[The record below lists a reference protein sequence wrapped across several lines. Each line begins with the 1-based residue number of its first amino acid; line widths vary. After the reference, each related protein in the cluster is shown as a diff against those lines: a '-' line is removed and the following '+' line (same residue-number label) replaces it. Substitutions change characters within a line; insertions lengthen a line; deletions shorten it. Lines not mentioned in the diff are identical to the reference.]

1 MRLHNR
7 VNTGSIPRVTII
19 ANPSARSLGAGLES
33 SMPSYFHDGITLYLD
48 RLADWESY
56 FTLAKGD
63 DADVESETEALR
75 SVLETCA
82 SICEKIEADCRE
94 TWDVPAE
101 LIDGEVILPE
111 ATQKAYDLLKE
122 AGLVSLNVREEFGG
136 FDLSGFVSN
145 VVIQMISRANP
156 GLMTILG
163 LQSGTAED
171 IQRYASPELCR
182 EFLPRFASGEVMGSM
197 DLTEPQAGSDLGA
210 IQTRA
215 SDHGEISKLNGQKIF
230 ITNGGAEVHLVLAR
244 DDDHYEESKGSTK
257 GLSLFICPRTR
268 RDGSPNGVIVE
279 RLEHKMGI
287 HCSPTAAIRYDDAD
301 AYRIGVKGEGFKA
314 MLDLMNNARVGVA
327 AQGIGIAEA
336 AVHEAIQYSK
346 QRKQFGIPI
355 GQQPLLKNL
364 LARMVRDLEGRR
376 ALLYRCLLLLERNN
390 AIERHMAR
398 NPDMSESEL
407 SELKRIHE
415 RNSVR
420 TRLLTPLAK
429 YQATES
435 ADWITRAAIQV
446 HGGIGFMAES
456 TVGKLHNDAIITT
469 IYEGT
474 SEIQVSFALKEIG
487 KGALTIVF
495 DELHKELDS
504 LARPELSALAKKVRV
519 GISQIEDAS
528 MALAQDFSYAL
539 LCSKPLADMVIAVI
553 VGSELLLQ
561 ADVAPEREDLA
572 ASWVN
577 RKMLDLATEASRI
590 QSGGIERLERCE
602 RIVSLLD

>member
-1 MRLHNR
+1 
-7 VNTGSIPRVTII
+7 
-19 ANPSARSLGAGLES
+19 
-33 SMPSYFHDGITLYLD
+33 MPSYLHNGILLYLD
-48 RLADWESY
+48 RLADWQSY
-56 FTLAKGD
+56 FSLTKGD
-63 DADVESETEALR
+63 DANLESEREALR
-75 SVLETCA
+75 GVLETAA
-82 SICEKIEADCRE
+82 SICEQVEAESRE
-94 TWDVPAE
+94 TWETPAK

-122 AGLVSLNVREEFGG
+122 AGLVSLSVREEFGG
-136 FDLSGFVSN
+136 FELPGFVSN
-145 VVIQMISRANP
+145 VVIQMVSRANP
-156 GLMTILG
+156 GLMTIIG

-182 EFLPRFASGEVMGSM
+182 EFLPRFASGEVLGSM

-215 SDHGEISKLNGQKIF
+215 SEQDDIATGDANGNVKINGQKVF

-244 DDDHYEESKGSTK
+244 DDDHFEASKGTTK
-257 GLSLFICPRTR
+257 GLSLFICPRTK
-268 RDGSPNGVIVE
+268 RDGSPNGVVVE

-287 HCSPTAAIRYDDAD
+287 HCSPTATVRFDDAE
-301 AYRIGVKGEGFKA
+301 AYRIGKKGEGFKA

-336 AVHEAIQYSK
+336 ALHEAIQYAK
-346 QRKQFGIPI
+346 QRKQFNMPI
-355 GQQPLLKNL
+355 AEQPLMKSL
-364 LARMVRDLEGRR
+364 LSRMVRDLEGSR
-376 ALLYRCLLLLERNN
+376 ALLYRCLLLLDRNH
-390 AIERHMAR
+390 AIEQQIKR
-398 NPDMSESEL
+398 NPDLSEAEL
-407 SELKRIHE
+407 SELRRIHQ

-429 YQATES
+429 YMATES

-456 TVGKLHNDAIITT
+456 AVGKLHNDAIITT

-487 KGALTIVF
+487 KGALAIVF

-504 LARPELSALAKKVRV
+504 LQRPELSQFAEKVRV
-519 GISQIEDAS
+519 GIGRIEEAS
-528 MALAQDFSYAL
+528 GALLNEFAYAL

-561 ADVAPEREDLA
+561 ADVSPEREDLA

-577 RKMLDLATEASRI
+577 RKMLDLETEAQRI
-590 QSGGIERLERCE
+590 QAGGIERLERCE
-602 RIVSLLD
+602 RIVALFE